1 MLFTELD
8 RLAAIVNNKERPVQ
22 FIFAGKAHPN
32 DKPGQDL
39 IKRIIE
45 VAAMPQF
52 SGKIIFLQN
61 YDMELARRLVQGVD
75 VWLNTPTRPL
85 EASGTSGEKCV
96 MNGVLQFSVLDG
108 WWVEGYKEGAGW
120 ALPMETVF
128 SDPQYQ
134 NELDAEMIYNTIEEE
149 IVPKY
154 YDRDADGIPRAWM
167 ASVKKCIAE
176 IASNFTTNRMLRDY
190 EVRFY
195 NRLAARKW
203 ELVENDFA
211 AARELVAWKHK
222 VLAAWPG
229 VKIVDV
235 QRARVGDKPIFIGR
249 SYHFELTL
257 DLAGLAPE
265 DVGAELV
272 VARPV
277 EPDRVVEVIRT
288 VPLSQVHVSGSQ
300 VTFALDYVPEQAG
313 MFDMALRIFPQNPML
328 PHRMDFALVKWA

>member
-1 MLFTELD
+1 
-8 RLAAIVNNKERPVQ
+8 
-22 FIFAGKAHPN
+22 
-32 DKPGQDL
+32 
-39 IKRIIE
+39 
-45 VAAMPQF
+45 MPQF

-195 NRLAARKW
+195 NRLAAASGNCRRTTSP
-203 ELVENDFA
+203 L
-211 AARELVAWKHK
+211 
-222 VLAAWPG
+222 
-229 VKIVDV
+229 
-235 QRARVGDKPIFIGR
+235 RARSSPGSTR
-249 SYHFELTL
+249 CWLR
-257 DLAGLAPE
+257 GLP
-265 DVGAELV
+265 
-272 VARPV
+272 
-277 EPDRVVEVIRT
+277 
-288 VPLSQVHVSGSQ
+288 
-300 VTFALDYVPEQAG
+300 
-313 MFDMALRIFPQNPML
+313 
-328 PHRMDFALVKWA
+328 

>member
-1 MLFTELD
+1 M
-8 RLAAIVNNKERPVQ
+8 Q

-32 DKPGQDL
+32 DQPGQDL

-195 NRLAARKW
+195 NRLGSPQAGTVGERLRRCARDRRLEAQGAGCVACREDRGRAACPGRRQADLHRTQLPFRAYARPWPDSLRRTWGPNWSWPVPWSRTESWRSSVPCRSARCRFRAAR
-203 ELVENDFA
+203 
-211 AARELVAWKHK
+211 
-222 VLAAWPG
+222 
-229 VKIVDV
+229 
-235 QRARVGDKPIFIGR
+235 
-249 SYHFELTL
+249 
-257 DLAGLAPE
+257 
-265 DVGAELV
+265 
-272 VARPV
+272 
-277 EPDRVVEVIRT
+277 
-288 VPLSQVHVSGSQ
+288 
-300 VTFALDYVPEQAG
+300 
-313 MFDMALRIFPQNPML
+313 
-328 PHRMDFALVKWA
+328 

>member
-1 MLFTELD
+1 
-8 RLAAIVNNKERPVQ
+8 
-22 FIFAGKAHPN
+22 
-32 DKPGQDL
+32 
-39 IKRIIE
+39 
-45 VAAMPQF
+45 MPQF

-167 ASVKKCIAE
+167 ASVK
-176 IASNFTTNRMLRDY
+176 N
-190 EVRFY
+190 
-195 NRLAARKW
+195 
-203 ELVENDFA
+203 
-211 AARELVAWKHK
+211 
-222 VLAAWPG
+222 VLP
-229 VKIVDV
+229 K
-235 QRARVGDKPIFIGR
+235 
-249 SYHFELTL
+249 S
-257 DLAGLAPE
+257 
-265 DVGAELV
+265 
-272 VARPV
+272 
-277 EPDRVVEVIRT
+277 
-288 VPLSQVHVSGSQ
+288 
-300 VTFALDYVPEQAG
+300 
-313 MFDMALRIFPQNPML
+313 LRISRPTGCCATTRCVSTTGWRPASGNLLRMISLL
-328 PHRMDFALVKWA
+328 PVN

>member
-1 MLFTELD
+1 M
-8 RLAAIVNNKERPVQ
+8 
-22 FIFAGKAHPN
+22 
-32 DKPGQDL
+32 
-39 IKRIIE
+39 
-45 VAAMPQF
+45 
-52 SGKIIFLQN
+52 
-61 YDMELARRLVQGVD
+61 
-75 VWLNTPTRPL
+75 
-85 EASGTSGEKCV
+85 
-96 MNGVLQFSVLDG
+96 
-108 WWVEGYKEGAGW
+108 
-120 ALPMETVF
+120 
-128 SDPQYQ
+128 
-134 NELDAEMIYNTIEEE
+134 
-149 IVPKY
+149 PKY

-195 NRLAARKW
+195 NRLAARKR
-203 ELVENDFA
+203 ELSENDFA
-211 AARELVAWKHK
+211 VAREIVAWKHK
-222 VLAAWPG
+222 VLAAWPA

-288 VPLSQVHVSGSQ
+288 VPLSQVQVSGSQ

>member
-1 MLFTELD
+1 M
-8 RLAAIVNNKERPVQ
+8 Q

-32 DKPGQDL
+32 DQPGQDL

-167 ASVKKCIAE
+167 ASVKNVLPKSLRTSRPTGCCATTRCVSTTGWQP
-176 IASNFTTNRMLRDY
+176 ASGNCRRTTSPL
-190 EVRFY
+190 
-195 NRLAARKW
+195 
-203 ELVENDFA
+203 
-211 AARELVAWKHK
+211 
-222 VLAAWPG
+222 
-229 VKIVDV
+229 
-235 QRARVGDKPIFIGR
+235 RARSSPGSTR
-249 SYHFELTL
+249 CWLR
-257 DLAGLAPE
+257 GLP
-265 DVGAELV
+265 
-272 VARPV
+272 
-277 EPDRVVEVIRT
+277 
-288 VPLSQVHVSGSQ
+288 
-300 VTFALDYVPEQAG
+300 
-313 MFDMALRIFPQNPML
+313 
-328 PHRMDFALVKWA
+328 